1 MTETS
6 LWLSDAQ
13 FARLSP
19 LLSCDTRG
27 VPRVDDRRVIS
38 GILHVLRSGAPV
50 EGRAGLLRTAQD
62 ALRPLRPPGGEG
74 GLGEAVSRPV
84 RGGRPA
90 LRAEDRRHARE
101 GAPLGGGRRRG
112 GEAQAI
118 GRSLSGRT
126 AKIHAAV
133 DEGGRPRRLIP
144 RPGHRGDAPVAAEL
158 IEGFT
163 PQVCLADAAS
173 DSNALR
179 AVLSEKGATPV
190 IPNDP
195 ARKRPH
201 PFDREAYRRR
211 NAIERTFR
219 RLKDRRRVATRYD
232 RLATN
237 FLAPVTIAAIVSYWL

>member
-101 GAPLGGGRRRG
+101 GAPLGGGSRGGARRRRSDG
-112 GEAQAI
+112 PEADEPP
-118 GRSLSGRT
+118 RSMRPST
-126 AKIHAAV
+126 KAA
-133 DEGGRPRRLIP
+133 G
-144 RPGHRGDAPVAAEL
+144 PGA
-158 IEGFT
+158 
-163 PQVCLADAAS
+163 
-173 DSNALR
+173 
-179 AVLSEKGATPV
+179 
-190 IPNDP
+190 
-195 ARKRPH
+195 
-201 PFDREAYRRR
+201 
-211 NAIERTFR
+211 
-219 RLKDRRRVATRYD
+219 
-232 RLATN
+232 
-237 FLAPVTIAAIVSYWL
+237 